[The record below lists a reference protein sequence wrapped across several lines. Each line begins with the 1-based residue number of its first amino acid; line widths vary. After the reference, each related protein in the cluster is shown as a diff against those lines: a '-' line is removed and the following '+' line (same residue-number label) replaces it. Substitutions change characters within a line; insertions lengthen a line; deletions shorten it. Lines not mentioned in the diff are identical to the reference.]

1 MEGLSKVENILQS
14 IIDGKE
20 YTGIPLSR
28 VEKLLMQVAQ
38 LIEEGGGGGGGDI
51 EPDDELT
58 DADIDDIMSVISTDN
73 DD

>member
-1 MEGLSKVENILQS
+1 
-14 IIDGKE
+14 
-20 YTGIPLSR
+20 
-28 VEKLLMQVAQ
+28 MQVAQ